1 MPFIRTFS
9 ITVCV
14 LGAALSSHAQRIA
27 CPAVGTEFM
36 SVEGNTPIITLQFKR
51 QNGTTRTA
59 RFDFDS
65 GGGAVLL
72 DSALASDLGL
82 TPNGPEIGEGGER
95 YAPVHLAQA
104 NVGEFSVSLSTSKA
118 FIHLG
123 ARSFDQR
130 HRVEGLLPGKAL
142 EPYQV
147 VLDYPKH
154 LFSVASS
161 GCIKHRGVAVD
172 SPFLPASGHPRIL
185 VNVLHKEYGLLLDT
199 GPGET
204 LARRDLLESWIAAHP
219 EWSTT
224 TGASGE
230 ANVPG
235 SDGKELLVR
244 VPEMGWGP
252 FLIRNVV
259 VVSRPNE
266 MYDSTHFETPQAIV
280 GALGGNVLRGF
291 RVEIDYPQGRIYL
304 EQVLQP
310 DANDMNSAGLVLDVD
325 ASNQLVVVSVSA
337 TADAATKKNVL
348 PGDVIL
354 QIDGKRDNPWTIAE
368 ASQQLSGAVGETR
381 RLLIRRDGL
390 EVHTSVS
397 VVRLL

>member
-1 MPFIRTFS
+1 MLFIKAFGMTL
-9 ITVCV
+9 CV
-14 LGAALSSHAQRIA
+14 LGGALFSQAQRIA

-36 SVEGNTPIITLQFKR
+36 SVEGNSPIITLHFKR

-59 RFDFDS
+59 RFAFDS
-65 GGGAVLL
+65 GGGAVVL

-82 TPNGPEIGEGGER
+82 AASGTEIREGRER
-95 YAPVHLAQA
+95 YAPVNLSQA
-104 NVGEFSVSLSTSKA
+104 SIGGFPVSLSNSKA

-154 LFSVASS
+154 RFSVASS

-172 SPFLPASGHPRIL
+172 SPFLTASGHPRIV
-185 VNVLHKEYGLLLDT
+185 VNVLNQGYGLLLDT
-199 GPGET
+199 GPGAT
-204 LARRDLLESWIAAHP
+204 LTRRDLLEFWIAAHP

-235 SDGKELLVR
+235 GDGKELLLR
-244 VPEMGWGP
+244 VPEMEWGP
-252 FLIRNVV
+252 FHIRDVV

-266 MYDSTHFETPQAIV
+266 TYDSIHFETPQAIV

-291 RVEIDYPQGRIYL
+291 RMEIDYPHGKTYL
-304 EQVLQP
+304 EQVHQP
-310 DANDMNSAGLVLDVD
+310 DANDMNSAGLVLDID
-325 ASNQLVVVSVSA
+325 PSNQLLVVSVSA
-337 TADAATKKNVL
+337 TADAATKRNVL

-354 QIDGKRDNPWTIAE
+354 QIDGKHDNPWTIAG
-368 ASQQLSGAVGETR
+368 ASQQLSGAVGQTR
-381 RLLIRRDGL
+381 QLSIRRDGL
-390 EVHTSVS
+390 EIHTSVI